1 MISCHS
7 TLNQQQKCKPK
18 YTKSPMLSYTV
29 VPIYRKWKKQ
39 VDLCQRY
46 ENFNQKLIQIIF
58 FWF

>member
-1 MISCHS
+1 
-7 TLNQQQKCKPK
+7 
-18 YTKSPMLSYTV
+18 MLSYTV